1 MAIIGRGALLA
12 LTMLLAGCAG
22 LDRSGST
29 AGEYPDE
36 VYGRGGWNTERDPYW
51 SARDPYY
58 SPYGWSGFGPYGYWG
73 YPGWW
78 GPPVYYV
85 YPERDVP
92 TAEPAGRGRLR
103 PLQERMLRIAPLPLP
118 RWVPPAPVRLPS
130 QNRPAQGDLREPLAV
145 PAGPG
150 RWSKPASPALKPPSV
165 PVAPVVPS
173 PSAPARDRGVFP
185 PDRSEQPDSSP
196 DRRPWS
202 RPPPAL
208 KPPPMPEP
216 PIIRSPSM
224 RERQPES
231 RPESPYQRRPWR
243 HRDADGE

>member
-1 MAIIGRGALLA
+1 MAIIGRSVLLA
-12 LTMLLAGCAG
+12 LTMLVAGCAG

-36 VYGRGGWNTERDPYW
+36 VYGRGDWHTERDPYW

-85 YPERDVP
+85 YPERDVS
-92 TAEPAGRGRLR
+92 TAEPARLR
-103 PLQERMLRIAPLPLP
+103 PLQERMLYIAPVPLP
-118 RWVPPAPVRLPS
+118 RWTLPPPARPLPS
-130 QNRPAQGDLREPLAV
+130 RG
-145 PAGPG
+145 
-150 RWSKPASPALKPPSV
+150 
-165 PVAPVVPS
+165 
-173 PSAPARDRGVFP
+173 RGVFP
-185 PDRSEQPDSSP
+185 PDRPDQPDSLP

-202 RPPPAL
+202 RSPPAL

-231 RPESPYQRRPWR
+231 RPESPHQRRPWR

>member
-1 MAIIGRGALLA
+1 MAIIGRSVLLA

-29 AGEYPDE
+29 AGDYPDE

-58 SPYGWSGFGPYGYWG
+58 GPYGWSGFGPYGYWG

-92 TAEPAGRGRLR
+92 TAEPAERVRLR
-103 PLQERMLRIAPLPLP
+103 PLQERMLHIAPLPLP
-118 RWVPPAPVRLPS
+118 RWTPPPPPRPLPSRDRGVFRVDPPDQPGPAPDGRFWLRSGSPPEARPLPS
-130 QNRPAQGDLREPLAV
+130 
-145 PAGPG
+145 
-150 RWSKPASPALKPPSV
+150 
-165 PVAPVVPS
+165 
-173 PSAPARDRGVFP
+173 RDRGVFP
-185 PDRSEQPDSSP
+185 PDRSEQPDSPP

-208 KPPPMPEP
+208 RPPPMPSP

-243 HRDADGE
+243 HRDVDGE